1 MSKNS
6 SPVSVRQA
14 QTQTDLVVQSITVA
28 GATVELCAFP
38 ELLAETLLIT
48 ESESVLSLGLS
59 QLLAQAEGRFASAQ
73 VPRFSRF
80 GSLNFRPAGV
90 PFEVRV
96 SSGSYHTIRCRLHPS
111 KLLATGINPD
121 TLSAAQLEACF
132 DIHAPRIEDT
142 MMRLAEE
149 VNDQAADSTA
159 MVDALVTSIALDL
172 ARYLFDAERGNH
184 SHRGGL
190 APRHLRLVFSR
201 IDEPGPPPSVQQLAD
216 LCGLSRYHFMRAFKE
231 SVGESPGAYTQK
243 MLMTRARNLLS
254 ASDRPIS
261 SIANLLGYNNT
272 AAFSSAFRRHSGRSP
287 RAWRACLR

>member
-6 SPVSVRQA
+6 PPVSVRQA

-48 ESESVLSLGLS
+48 ETESVLSLGLS
-59 QLLAQAEGRFASAQ
+59 QLLQQAEGRFASAQ
-73 VPRFSRF
+73 APRFSRF

-96 SSGSYHTIRCRLHPS
+96 SGGSYHTIRCRLAAS
-111 KLLATGINPD
+111 TLLAASINPD
-121 TLSAAQLEACF
+121 TLNATQLEACF

-149 VNDQAADSTA
+149 VSDQAADSTA

-172 ARYLFDAERGNH
+172 ARYLADAERGDH
-184 SHRGGL
+184 PHRGGL

-201 IDEPGPPPSVQQLAD
+201 IDEAGPPPSIQQLAT

-231 SVGESPGAYTQK
+231 SVGESPGAYAQK
-243 MLMTRARNLLS
+243 MLMSRARHLLS
-254 ASDRPIS
+254 ANDRPIS
-261 SIANLLGYNNT
+261 SIAKALGYNSA